1 MMLDPSDEGA
11 RNIRNVCQDVGVR
24 RFYEEVGRRLRQAR
38 TDADLTQQ
46 QLADKVGVSRASV
59 ANIEAGRQPFL
70 LHVLNGFAAA
80 LEVKPCTLLP
90 DEGARAAELDLPVEK
105 ELEDLSEA
113 EQRWVRRVLTPAGQ
127 R

>member
-1 MMLDPSDEGA
+1 M
-11 RNIRNVCQDVGVR
+11 R

-38 TDADLTQQ
+38 THADLTQQ
-46 QLADKVGVSRASV
+46 QLANKVGLSRASV

-70 LHVLNGFAAA
+70 LHTLNSFAAA
-80 LEVKPCTLLP
+80 LEVKPCVLLP
-90 DEGARAAELDLPVEK
+90 DDGARATATDLPVEK

-113 EQRWVRRVLTPAGQ
+113 EQRWVRRVLTPAGP

>member
-1 MMLDPSDEGA
+1 M
-11 RNIRNVCQDVGVR
+11 R

-38 TDADLTQQ
+38 TEAELTQQ
-46 QLADKVGVSRASV
+46 QLASKVGLSRASV

-70 LHVLNGFAAA
+70 LHTLNSFAAA
-80 LEVKPCTLLP
+80 LEVKPQSLLP
-90 DEGARAAELDLPVEK
+90 DDGAQAADLELPVEK

-113 EQRWVRRVLTPAGQ
+113 EQRWVRRVLTPAEP